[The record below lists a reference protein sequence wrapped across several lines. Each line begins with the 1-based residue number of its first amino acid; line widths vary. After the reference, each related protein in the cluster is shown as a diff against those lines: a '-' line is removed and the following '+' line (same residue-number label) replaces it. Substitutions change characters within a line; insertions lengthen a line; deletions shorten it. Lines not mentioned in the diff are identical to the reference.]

1 MITSVQNIQVKNWR
15 KLHTRKYRSK
25 TKRFLVEGFHLIEEA
40 YHSDWNIETII
51 VQEGIESPAWMSD
64 EGIVTVSERVFKEI
78 SQTESPQGIAA
89 VIEMK
94 QLQKENENHI
104 LLIDAIQDPGNL
116 GTIIRTADAAGFS
129 SICLGSGTVDPF
141 NEKVIRASQGSI
153 FHIPIF
159 HASLIDEISKLKAKG
174 FTVYASSLRRAKNY
188 LEIDYG
194 EKSALILGN
203 EGAGVND
210 EIIDLAD
217 DIIKIP
223 IYGKA
228 ESLNVSVAAGI
239 LMYQMRNYLH
249 K

>member
-15 KLHTRKYRSK
+15 KLHTRKYRCK

-141 NEKVIRASQGSI
+141 NEKVIRA
-153 FHIPIF
+153 
-159 HASLIDEISKLKAKG
+159 
-174 FTVYASSLRRAKNY
+174 
-188 LEIDYG
+188 
-194 EKSALILGN
+194 
-203 EGAGVND
+203 
-210 EIIDLAD
+210 
-217 DIIKIP
+217 
-223 IYGKA
+223 
-228 ESLNVSVAAGI
+228 
-239 LMYQMRNYLH
+239 
-249 K
+249 